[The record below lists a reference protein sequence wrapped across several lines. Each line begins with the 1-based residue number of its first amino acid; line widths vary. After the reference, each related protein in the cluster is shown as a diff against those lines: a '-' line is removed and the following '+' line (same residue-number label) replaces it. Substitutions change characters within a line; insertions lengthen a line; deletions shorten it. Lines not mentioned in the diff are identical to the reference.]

1 MPKDNSEFVGAVLC
15 GGASSRF
22 GQDKA
27 TYLHNG
33 QPLAKIALH
42 ALLEAGASE
51 VWSIGGD
58 ENALANMGFSAV
70 PDDYPGEGPLGGLIS
85 ALRLASGKLAS
96 SKLASNELPSICLV
110 LSCDLPFASASSV
123 REVVA
128 ALACEPR
135 ADGAVP
141 LGEDDIPQYLH
152 GAWRVRCLSALKA
165 VFADGGRSI
174 RDGIEVLDAVK
185 FCQVSDVTS
194 LRDLDKMA

>member
-33 QPLAKIALH
+33 QPLAKIALL
-42 ALLEAGASE
+42 ALLEAGASK

-58 ENALANMGFSAV
+58 VDALANMGFRSV

-85 ALRLASGKLAS
+85 ALRLAS
-96 SKLASNELPSICLV
+96 NELPSICLV
-110 LSCDLPFASASSV
+110 LSCDLPSASASSV

-128 ALACEPR
+128 ALACEPK

-141 LGEDDIPQYLH
+141 LDEDDIPQYLH
-152 GAWRVRCLSALKA
+152 GAWRVRCLSAFKA
-165 VFADGGRSI
+165 AFTSGGRSI
-174 RDGIEVLDAVK
+174 KDGIEMLDAVK

-194 LRDLDKMA
+194 LRDLDEMPKTT